1 MRSAWITVS
10 GLVVNSWWT
19 FTWSLKEITAV
30 SPASAASN
38 WVNRMPLP
46 PSLSITAPE
55 FALVCT
61 ATTREMGYIIQ
72 SICIAC
78 DTLLS

>member
-1 MRSAWITVS
+1 
-10 GLVVNSWWT
+10 LLN
-19 FTWSLKEITAV
+19 EITAV

-38 WVNRMPLP
+38 CVNRMPLP

-55 FALVCT
+55 FELVCT
-61 ATTREMGYIIQ
+61 TTTREIGYIIQ

-78 DTLLS
+78 GTLLS